1 MNIVQ
6 GYKTTIA
13 RELDQ
18 AERFLALA
26 NEIST
31 TAGSLNIS
39 LVREALDRIFYCQKI
54 LHTMTG
60 AGEEL
65 VTPEGEFPI
74 NFDLRKS
81 TSLKYTTQYILEEFT
96 FIRGAIC
103 DPYIHGADDEFR
115 AGAVMNLKKAAII
128 LTNRAK
134 WAVEENI

>member
-18 AERFLALA
+18 AERFLVMA
-26 NEIST
+26 NEIGAMSHP
-31 TAGSLNIS
+31 LHIP
-39 LVREALDRIFYCQKI
+39 LVREAIDRIFYCQKI
-54 LHTMTG
+54 LNTMTD
-60 AGEEL
+60 AGENL
-65 VTPEGEFPI
+65 TMPEGEFDI
-74 NFDLRKS
+74 NFDLRKV
-81 TSLKYTTQYILEEFT
+81 TSLKYSTQYILEEFT

-103 DPYIHGADDEFR
+103 DPYIHGADDGFR
-115 AGAVMNLKKAAII
+115 AGAVMNLKKAAVI